1 MVPCWCYPSVPPR
14 FLIVSCIDVD
24 SNTMHLDPDPQ
35 MCPNLDPDPSLFTQ
49 LRYKFWGKFYILFWL
64 IIIYFLKNIFIKN
77 YPKIMALEESSKLR
91 WWIFIHQSSLFPL
104 FLIAWIRCL
113 MVAFWFKFLTM
124 VSWLVIGCVLVGWWF
139 DGRDYILCSRSDAHS
154 ILYMDHLTESL
165 EFIFITCLSI
175 EKIQFRVFIYF
186 ICSFLYIGYFKPF

>member
-1 MVPCWCYPSVPPR
+1 MR
-14 FLIVSCIDVD
+14 KI
-24 SNTMHLDPDPQ
+24 
-35 MCPNLDPDPSLFTQ
+35 
-49 LRYKFWGKFYILFWL
+49 FYIHFWL

-154 ILYMDHLTESL
+154 ILYIYGSPNRITRVHIHNMFEHWKDSVQSFYLFHLL
-165 EFIFITCLSI
+165 F
-175 EKIQFRVFIYF
+175 FIYRLF
-186 ICSFLYIGYFKPF
+186 